1 MRRPDRSPGF
11 AGRRALGR
19 RASTE
24 ARRRDGTYEALLS
37 SQTRVLLVEHVD
49 ATGAAPA
56 DARARAVA
64 CREAGFAVETLVL
77 DSLPG
82 DDLQFPERGER
93 TGTTIDV
100 LVDDERGRAQLRA
113 RIRASRADRVLW
125 ASACT
130 GGGALAAEVV
140 GERPASWWPTGHP
153 GTHGSRGTLA
163 ALDPAFAPAEGCAWD
178 ADRTPR
184 GRLAL
189 WDGPFVLVPARPSP
203 ASARLLLQGFAEA
216 CRDRDELDLVVLD
229 HPRPEIESLARQSGV
244 SLRVHFVGPAPREAE
259 LAWLATARAAL
270 VTGDAPLSGGL
281 LLRAL
286 GAGLPVLAAGAPARP
301 IGAWLEHCGAGPS
314 ARESARDLADALGG
328 VLDRASG
335 DSPWRQRA
343 RAAAAAHHPGA
354 LAARLAAALGEAGA
368 KRRAA

>member
-1 MRRPDRSPGF
+1 MNAP
-11 AGRRALGR
+11 L
-19 RASTE
+19 
-24 ARRRDGTYEALLS
+24 
-37 SQTRVLLVEHVD
+37 RVLLVEHVD

-77 DSLPG
+77 DALPS
-82 DDLQFPERGER
+82 DDLQFPERDGR

-100 LVDDERGRAQLRA
+100 LTDDERGRAQLRA
-113 RIRASRADRVLW
+113 RIRASRADHVLW
-125 ASACT
+125 ASACA
-130 GGGALAAEVV
+130 GGGPDAAEVV
-140 GERPASWWPTGHP
+140 GERASSWWPTGHA
-153 GTHGSRGTLA
+153 GSRGRTGALR
-163 ALDPAFAPAEGCAWD
+163 ALDPAFAPAEGSAWD
-178 ADRTPR
+178 PERSPR

-189 WDGPFVLVPARPSP
+189 WDGPFVLVPSRPSL
-203 ASARLLLQGFAEA
+203 ASARLVLEGFAA
-216 CRDRDELDLVVLD
+216 AGADRDELDLVVLD
-229 HPRPEIESLARQSGV
+229 HPRPEIETLAREAGV

-286 GAGLPVLAAGAPARP
+286 GAGLPVIAAGAPARP
-301 IGAWLEHCGAGPS
+301 IGTWLESSGAGGP
-314 ARESARDLADALGG
+314 ARESAAAVAGALED

-354 LAARLAAALGEAGA
+354 LAARLAAALGERRRG
-368 KRRAA
+368 RRAA